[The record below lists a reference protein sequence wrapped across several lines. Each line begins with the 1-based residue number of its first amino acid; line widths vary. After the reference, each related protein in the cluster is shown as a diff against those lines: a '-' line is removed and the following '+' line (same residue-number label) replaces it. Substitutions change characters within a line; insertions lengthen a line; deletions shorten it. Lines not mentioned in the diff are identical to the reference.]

1 MKIKSPMSWRLFK
14 FCWSCL
20 WTQNTLKYKITL
32 ISAIIVIILSIA
44 LNLSVPFFLKQV
56 VATLSNN
63 TNDTINTGNI
73 NNFFGLPALL
83 LIVSYGVIW
92 CCAQVM
98 EVMREIAILPSQV
111 QATNNFSLNLF
122 NHLHALSIRYHMDR
136 KTGNLLS
143 AYKQIGWAYPE
154 IIRLLLCKIGPLLL
168 EIGIAI
174 FILSY
179 YYSPSLGLALFLMF
193 LFYNLLT
200 YYTSDS
206 IVANRKTQN
215 ECKMASNTTIVDSLL
230 NAETVKLF
238 NTEEYEAREVE
249 KNLVAQE
256 LADYNMVNADAKIHL
271 TQNIII
277 GMTILF
283 MTLFS
288 GYEVYRGNINVSDFV
303 LVYGYLIIFL
313 TPLSELGYSI
323 RQTRNFFTR
332 VSIALDILDKPIEV
346 LDKPNAKSLQ
356 VQAGKVT
363 FQNVSFRYLE
373 TREILHNISFEVP
386 AGKTVAIVG
395 PTGSGKSTISRLLF
409 RLYDISNGK
418 IYIDDQNIAEVTKST
433 LRDKIGIVPQDAI
446 LFNDTLHNNLIYG
459 NPDCTSFELASAI
472 KDAEL
477 EEVISK
483 LPEGLKTIVGER
495 GLRLSGGEKQR
506 VAIARMLLKKPKIMV
521 FDEATSSLDVHTE
534 KLVQENI
541 RSVSNNITTIIIA
554 HRLSTI
560 TYADS
565 IVVLQEGKVRE
576 QGTHEE
582 LLALQGLYAELWK
595 HQLDYEKDPN
605 FI

>member
-1 MKIKSPMSWRLFK
+1 MKITSPMSWRLFK
-14 FCWSCL
+14 YCWNCL
-20 WTQNTLKYKITL
+20 WTQNSLKYKISL
-32 ISAIIVIILSIA
+32 IFAILIILLSIA

-56 VATLSNN
+56 VASLSE
-63 TNDTINTGNI
+63 GAP
-73 NNFFGLPALL
+73 NFFGLPALL

-92 CCAQVM
+92 CFAQVM

-154 IIRLLLCKIGPLLL
+154 IVRLLLCKIGPLLL
-168 EIGIAI
+168 EVGIAI

-200 YYTSDS
+200 YYTSES
-206 IVANRKTQN
+206 IVACRRTQN
-215 ECKMASNTTIVDSLL
+215 DRKMASNTAIVDSLL

-238 NTEEYEAREVE
+238 NTEEYEASVIQ
-249 KNLVAQE
+249 KNLNAQE

-277 GMTILF
+277 GLTILF

-346 LDKPNAKSLQ
+346 IDKPSAEPLHVKE
-356 VQAGKVT
+356 GKVT
-363 FQNVSFRYLE
+363 FQHVNFRYLE
-373 TREILHNISFEVP
+373 NREILHDISFEVK
-386 AGKTVAIVG
+386 AGQTVAIVG

-409 RLYDISNGK
+409 RLYDLNSGEIC
-418 IYIDDQNIAEVTKST
+418 IDDQNIAKVTKSS

-446 LFNDTLHNNLIYG
+446 LFNDTLRSNLIYG
-459 NPDCTSFELASAI
+459 NPECTTVELESAI
-472 KDAEL
+472 KYSEL
-477 EEVISK
+477 NEVISK
-483 LPEGLKTIVGER
+483 LPEGLETIVGER

-506 VAIARMLLKKPKIMV
+506 VAIARMLLKKPNIMV

-565 IVVLQEGKVRE
+565 IMVLEQGSIKE

-582 LLALQGLYAELWK
+582 LLALQGLYAKLWK

-605 FI
+605 FV